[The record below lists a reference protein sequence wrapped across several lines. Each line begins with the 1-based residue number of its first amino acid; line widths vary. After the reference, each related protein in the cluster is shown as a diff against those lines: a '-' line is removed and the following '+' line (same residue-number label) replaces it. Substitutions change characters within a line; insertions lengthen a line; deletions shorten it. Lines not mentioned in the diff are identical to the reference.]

1 MSATNGLGDLGLE
14 DMSGLEYAD
23 DDFFGLDAIV
33 TPEMAMEALVAAL
46 SGGAALVLAQQGI
59 SRIPLPEEWE
69 PRTKMLVRTGIG
81 VGAGLV
87 VGRLVYNYN
96 RDAAMGIVGAMVGAG
111 VAGLVNYFLLDSA
124 PVGFSGAEDMELMS
138 PMTES
143 ALLGTGGGYSA
154 MSELSAAVTTPER
167 RSLSGPQV
175 SPEQLMG
182 HQGMEQYN
190 PYMS

>member
-1 MSATNGLGDLGLE
+1 MTDQSGLSGLE
-14 DMSGLEYAD
+14 DMDGLEYAD
-23 DDFFGLDAIV
+23 DDFFGLGEMV
-33 TPEMAMEALVAAL
+33 TPEMLKEGLIASL
-46 SGGAALVLAQQGI
+46 SGAAVLILAQQGI
-59 SRIPLPEEWE
+59 SRIPLPDDWE
-69 PRTKMLVRTGIG
+69 PRTKMLVRSGIG
-81 VGAGLV
+81 LGAGLV
-87 VGRLVYNYN
+87 AGRVLYNYN
-96 RDAAMGIVGAMVGAG
+96 RDAAMGVVGALAGAAI
-111 VAGLVNYFLLDSA
+111 AGAINYFAFDSA

>member
-96 RDAAMGIVGAMVGAG
+96 RDAAMGVVGALAGAAI
-111 VAGLVNYFLLDSA
+111 AGAINYFAFDSA
-124 PVGFSGAEDMELMS
+124 PVGFSGAEDMELMA

-143 ALLGTGGGYSA
+143 ALLGTGGYGA
-154 MSELSAAVTTPER
+154 MSQLSAAVTEAER
-167 RSLSGPQV
+167 RSFSGPTV

-182 HQGMEQYN
+182 NQGMAEYQ
-190 PYMS
+190 PYLS